1 MQGWTGHLVVHPC
14 WDDGGVDV
22 LKQSPDPDFV
32 EIDSA
37 LAHARELALAMLRD
51 DVDDVDQIGDY
62 LGVVGERSASG
73 LVATHRFAA
82 RLPGYVGWH
91 WAITVSRSEDSDKV
105 TFCETVLL
113 PGAGAIEVD
122 AWLPYNERLL
132 PEDLHPGDVVPA
144 NPDDARLVPAYLDNA
159 DEAVAEV
166 AYEIGLG
173 RERVMSIDGRLDTAA
188 RWAAG
193 MHGSATAMAKHA
205 PARCGTC
212 GFYLPLAGSMGAAFG
227 GCGNEVSPADGSIVE
242 VEFGCG
248 AHSSA
253 TPMPDLEAPIVYTP
267 IYDTRS
273 VEVQQANQELR
284 ANALNEQ
291 KLSFANEILAKVLI
305 DAAGR
310 RDGRIPAAAALDAA
324 QVYRAVAAAFA
335 TRAAALSAARA
346 DEVQNEDRESTPRQH
361 GRLSR
366 RKR

>member
-1 MQGWTGHLVVHPC
+1 MRPC
-14 WDDGGVDV
+14 WNDGDVDV
-22 LKQSPDPDFV
+22 LEQSPDPDFV

-37 LAHARELALAMLRD
+37 LAHARELALEMLRD
-51 DVDDVDQIGDY
+51 DVEDVDQIGDY
-62 LGVVGERSASG
+62 LGAVGERSASG

-82 RLPGYVGWH
+82 RLAGYVGWH
-91 WAITVSRSEDSDKV
+91 WAITLSRAEDSDKITV
-105 TFCETVLL
+105 CETVLL
-113 PGAGAIEVD
+113 PGSGAIEVD

-193 MHGSATAMAKHA
+193 MRGSATAMAKHA
-205 PARCGTC
+205 PAKCGTC
-212 GFYLPLAGSMGAAFG
+212 GFYLPLAGSLGAAFG
-227 GCGNEVSPADGSIVE
+227 GCGNEISPADGSV
-242 VEFGCG
+242 VDVDFGCG

-253 TPMPDLEAPIVYTP
+253 TPMPDLQAPIVYTP

-273 VEVQQANQELR
+273 VEVQQANARLHTD
-284 ANALNEQ
+284 ALNEQ
-291 KLSFANEILAKVLI
+291 KQSFTNEILAKVLI

-310 RDGRIPAAAALDAA
+310 RAGRIPAAAALDAA
-324 QVYRAVAAAFA
+324 AVYRAVAAAFA
-335 TRAAALSAARA
+335 TRAEALSAARLA
-346 DEVQNEDRESTPRQH
+346 EVPSEDRESAPRQH